1 MLDTKLLRQ
10 LNQLLFDLRQ
20 WRKFEKGLCDTCI
33 GSCCYMPVE
42 IPIEDLF
49 EQGFLDPF
57 IKELDEKEQIKEALK
72 LNFVKRYTPSSKK
85 FTLHQKK
92 DLSCFFLDNNGRCSI
107 YEKRFTTCRNHPKV
121 GPKPNHCAYIKRP
134 TN

>member
-10 LNQLLFDLRQ
+10 LNQILFELRQ

-42 IPIEDLF
+42 IPIEDLYD
-49 EQGFLDPF
+49 QGFLDPF
-57 IKELDEKEQIKEALK
+57 IKDYDEKDQIKEALK

-85 FTLHQKK
+85 FTLYQKK
-92 DLSCFFLDNNGRCSI
+92 DLSCHFLDNNGRCSI
-107 YEKRFTTCRNHPKV
+107 YQNRFSTCRNHPKV

-134 TN
+134 